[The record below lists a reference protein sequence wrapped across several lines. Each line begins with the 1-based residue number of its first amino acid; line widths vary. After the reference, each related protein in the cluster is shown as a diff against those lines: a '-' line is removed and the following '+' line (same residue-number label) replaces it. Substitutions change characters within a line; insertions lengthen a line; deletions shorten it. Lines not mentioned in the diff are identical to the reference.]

1 VIGTGL
7 DLEHLV
13 GSLPHQRLPVK
24 LLAALRVLV
33 MDEEELAMPVDPTV
47 DSVSCSNEQRV
58 ADTLACLVG
67 GLLEGL
73 PEPAA
78 DDDDGA
84 EVSRE
89 VRLARRYCASQRRL
103 LQGVLVAAASL
114 YTRTGLTATLD

>member
-1 VIGTGL
+1 M
-7 DLEHLV
+7 
-13 GSLPHQRLPVK
+13 K

-33 MDEEELAMPVDPTV
+33 MDEEELAMLVDPTTHP
-47 DSVSCSNEQRV
+47 VSTGSEQRV

-73 PEPAA
+73 PEPAG

-89 VRLARRYCASQRRL
+89 VRLARRYSASQRKL

-114 YTRTGLTATLD
+114 HTRAGMTATLD